1 MARRRQRRQKGS
13 GALRKL
19 PSGRWQARVA
29 GDDGSLVALGS
40 FPTRHDAE
48 HALRLA
54 VGDQARGEWISPHT
68 GQITLEAYATEWLA
82 HRSTIRPRTR
92 ELYESL
98 LRNHILPSLG
108 TVPMAAIT
116 PRLVRQWHA
125 RLGGGAS
132 IGAVTVAKTYRL
144 LRTVLTTAIEDGL
157 ISRNPC
163 VIKGAGVERSPERP
177 TATIAQVYAIA
188 DAVDP
193 RYRMLVLLAT
203 FTSLR
208 FGELAALTRRRVD
221 LGTGLITISEAAS
234 ELDDGTRI
242 LDAPKTPASRRIVAV
257 PTVLLGEVRTH
268 LDRYAARGRDGHVFV
283 GPLGGPLRRSN
294 WYKEWRPAVTG
305 LGLGELHFH
314 DLRHTGNT
322 LAAAT
327 GASTRELMS
336 RMGHSSSRA
345 ALHYQHASPEREL
358 AIAQRLSDM
367 IAAVPLP
374 PAPTAAET
382 SRPLAAAQE

>member
-1 MARRRQRRQKGS
+1 M
-13 GALRKL
+13 
-19 PSGRWQARVA
+19 
-29 GDDGSLVALGS
+29 ALGA

-54 VGDQARGEWISPHT
+54 VGDQARGEWISPHA
-68 GQITLEAYATEWLA
+68 GQLTLEAYATEWLA

-98 LRNHILPSLG
+98 LRNHVLPVLG
-108 TVPMAAIT
+108 AVPLAALT

-125 RLGGGAS
+125 RLIDGAS

-163 VIKGAGVERSPERP
+163 VIKGAGVERSAERP

-208 FGELAALTRRRVD
+208 LGELAALTRRRVD
-221 LGTGLITISEAAS
+221 LDTGLITISEAAS
-234 ELDDGTRI
+234 ELNDGTRT
-242 LDAPKTPASRRIVAV
+242 LDAPKTPASHRIVAV
-257 PTVLLGEVRTH
+257 PPALLGELRTH
-268 LDRYAARGRDGHVFV
+268 LGRYSERGRDGHVFV

-294 WYKEWRPAVTG
+294 WYKVWRPAVTA
-305 LGLGELHFH
+305 LGLAELHFH

-374 PAPTAAET
+374 PAPSDAEE